1 MTTTRDPDRLLRAW
15 LDLMPDEAPDRV
27 IASVLQAAETTRQV
41 RALPWLGPRR
51 YPMNRLAIIAT
62 AGLVLAAL
70 VGGAYL
76 LAGSSNKPA
85 ISTPSPVATA
95 APTGTSGS
103 VLTPDG
109 LRSTWVADLRAP
121 TPTAGDPTG
130 PSKLV
135 IEPTTIAI
143 DIDGNRSFVS
153 RPVAGAATEFTIRS
167 SFSNNGC
174 QAGDLGRYSYAFGK
188 PADQPDAGEMQLG
201 LTVVAD
207 ACPARQAALGRTW
220 VRATETA
227 GGGGRSVATQ
237 FSPMFLVTLPA
248 KPYTLLSHNTAN
260 ALMIE
265 TDDGYAFVAAGN
277 PWGWT
282 QPCTDSGGSKLELAP
297 TADAFIAYLATL
309 PGFTVQQSSVEIDK
323 RPAVHLTVPTTKT
336 ADCQNRGATSGRVM
350 EFTND
355 DPLYGGGWILGQGDA
370 DSIYLVEVDGS
381 LFLFQWLGPA
391 MTPQAEMAV
400 LSTISFIDVLP
411 N

>member
-1 MTTTRDPDRLLRAW
+1 MTTTRDPDRMLRAW

-41 RALPWLGPRR
+41 RALPWIGRWRL
-51 YPMNRLAIIAT
+51 PMNRLSVIAT
-62 AGLVLAAL
+62 AALVVAAL

-76 LAGSSNKPA
+76 LAGGSNGPA
-85 ISTPSPVATA
+85 IPTQSPVATPA
-95 APTGTSGS
+95 TTGQSGS
-103 VLTPDG
+103 VLTPEA

-121 TPTAGDPTG
+121 TPTAGG
-130 PSKLV
+130 PAGLSKLV
-135 IEPTTIAI
+135 IEPTMMAI
-143 DIDGNRSFVS
+143 DVAGNRSFVS
-153 RPVAGAATEFTIRS
+153 RPVAGTGSEFTFVS
-167 SFSNNGC
+167 SFPTNGC
-174 QAGDLGRYSYAFGK
+174 KAGDLGRYSYAFGK
-188 PADQPDAGEMQLG
+188 PVDQPDAGDMFLS

-207 ACPARQAALGRTW
+207 ACPARQAAIGRTW

-237 FSPMFLVTLPA
+237 FPRMFLVTLPA
-248 KPYTLLSHNTAN
+248 RSYTLLSHNTAD

-265 TDDGYAFVAAGN
+265 TADGYAFVAAGN

-282 QPCTDSGGSKLELAP
+282 QPCTDNGGPKLEVAP
-297 TADAFIAYLATL
+297 TVEAFVAYLEKL
-309 PGFTVQQSSVEIDK
+309 PGFTVQQSTVEIDK

-336 ADCQNRGATSGRVM
+336 ADCQNRGANSGRVM

-355 DPLYGGGWILGQGDA
+355 DPSYPGGWILGQGDA
-370 DSIYLVEVDGS
+370 DSIYLVEVGGS
-381 LFLFQWLGPA
+381 LYLFQWLGPA

-400 LSTISFIDVLP
+400 LSTISFVDVLP